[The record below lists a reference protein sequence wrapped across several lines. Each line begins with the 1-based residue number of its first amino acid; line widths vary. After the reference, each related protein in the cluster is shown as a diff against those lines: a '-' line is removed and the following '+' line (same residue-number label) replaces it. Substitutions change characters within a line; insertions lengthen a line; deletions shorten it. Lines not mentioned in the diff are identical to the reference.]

1 MLSDNSIVSPGRE
14 LHARFKSLGDMSGK
28 TLDDV
33 VSVVGPPS
41 SRSSIAFG
49 HTLLQWQATGCH
61 VALLF
66 DRNNQFVSVRHAEYE
81 PPPPPLGSNIFVKV
95 VIGLGAALILISLAA
110 SIGSRR

>member
-1 MLSDNSIVSPGRE
+1 VLSDSSIVSPGRE
-14 LHARFKSLGDMSGK
+14 LHARFQSLGDMSGK

-41 SRSSIAFG
+41 SSSSIAFG

-81 PPPPPLGSNIFVKV
+81 PPPLRSNVFVKV
-95 VIGLGAALILISLAA
+95 VIGLGAVLILISLAA

>member
-1 MLSDNSIVSPGRE
+1 MLSDSSIVSPGRE
-14 LHARFKSLGDMSGK
+14 LHARFKSLGEMSGK

-41 SRSSIAFG
+41 SSSSIAFG

-81 PPPPPLGSNIFVKV
+81 PTPPLGSNVFVKV
-95 VIGLGAALILISLAA
+95 VIGLGAVLILISLAA
-110 SIGSRR
+110 SIVSRR

>member
-1 MLSDNSIVSPGRE
+1 VFTDSSIVSPGRG

-33 VSVVGPPS
+33 ISVVGPPS
-41 SRSSIAFG
+41 SSSSIPFG
-49 HTLLQWQATGCH
+49 HTLLQWQETGCH

-66 DRNNQFVSVRHAEYE
+66 DRDNQFVSVRHAEYE
-81 PPPPPLGSNIFVKV
+81 PPPPLGSNVFLKV
-95 VIGLGAALILISLAA
+95 IIGLGAVLTLILLAA

>member
-1 MLSDNSIVSPGRE
+1 MLSDRSIVSPGRE
-14 LHARFKSLGDMSGK
+14 LHARFQSLGDMSGK

-41 SRSSIAFG
+41 SGSSIAFG

-81 PPPPPLGSNIFVKV
+81 LPPPPLGSNVFVKV
-95 VIGLGAALILISLAA
+95 VIGLGAVLILISLAA

>member
-1 MLSDNSIVSPGRE
+1 VLSDSGIVSSGRE

-41 SRSSIAFG
+41 SGSSVAFG
-49 HTLLQWQATGCH
+49 HTLLQWQETGCH

-81 PPPPPLGSNIFVKV
+81 PPPSRGSKVFLKV
-95 VIGLGAALILISLAA
+95 VIGLGAVLILILLAA

>member
-1 MLSDNSIVSPGRE
+1 VFSDTSIVSPGRG

-33 VSVVGPPS
+33 ISVVGPPS
-41 SRSSIAFG
+41 SSSSIPFG
-49 HTLLQWQATGCH
+49 HTLLQWQETGCH

-81 PPPPPLGSNIFVKV
+81 PTPAHKGNFLRL
-95 VIGLGAALILISLAA
+95 VIGLGAILVLLAA
-110 SIGSRR
+110 IVGLRR

>member
-1 MLSDNSIVSPGRE
+1 MLSDRSIVAPGRE
-14 LHARFKSLGDMSGK
+14 LHARFMSLGEMSGK

-41 SRSSIAFG
+41 SSSSIAFG

-66 DRNNQFVSVRHAEYE
+66 DRNNQFVAVRHAEYE
-81 PPPPPLGSNIFVKV
+81 PPPPLRSNVFVKV
-95 VIGLGAALILISLAA
+95 VIGLGAVLILISLAA

>member
-1 MLSDNSIVSPGRE
+1 MLSDISLVSPGRE

-41 SRSSIAFG
+41 SSSSIAFG
-49 HTLLQWQATGCH
+49 HTLLQWQVTGCH

-66 DRNNQFVSVRHAEYE
+66 DRDNRFVSVRHAEYE
-81 PPPPPLGSNIFVKV
+81 PPPPLRSNVFLKL
-95 VIGLGAALILISLAA
+95 VIGLGAVLILILLAE

>member
-1 MLSDNSIVSPGRE
+1 MLSDSSIVSPGRE
-14 LHARFKSLGDMSGK
+14 LHARFKSLGEMSGK

-41 SRSSIAFG
+41 SSSSIAFG

-81 PPPPPLGSNIFVKV
+81 SPPPLKSNAIVKV
-95 VIGLGAALILISLAA
+95 VIGLGAVLILISLAA